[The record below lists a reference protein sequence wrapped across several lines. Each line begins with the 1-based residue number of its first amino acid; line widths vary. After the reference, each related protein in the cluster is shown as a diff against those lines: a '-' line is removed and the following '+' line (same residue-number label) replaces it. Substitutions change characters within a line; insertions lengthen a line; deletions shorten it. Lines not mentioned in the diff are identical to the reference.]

1 MPSPASDPYDLNLDL
16 TIKSEPNPSSSTNS
30 VAPSHPFFD
39 PIVSNPAHLLN
50 GGIAPGLTGGHPTP
64 PAEPSHQLAP
74 SSTNSITI
82 PALPQHDSLPSLP
95 SPPSLSKPSKP
106 AALTKAAS
114 VQDETPAA
122 KDDLP
127 DGASTPAT
135 GATSL
140 VAKDAIVA
148 STIISSVAVPA
159 KTGFGGGFQMLVLG
173 VPASGAKSRVETQ
186 IKISLVLV
194 QPKQLSGGRA
204 VQARADLAGELTTLD
219 GGLDGQAGEHLER
232 IGSWSH
238 VRLPHY
244 LALKRKTKKQTKPDP
259 PTDDTLLL
267 DVKVVRGTDPTE
279 EIFIC
284 TGCQA
289 REHKRAQRKKEARV
303 RPPADLGE
311 PPLLEDEER
320 RKVVVF
326 NCPEF
331 VDFVGGET
339 ILPTRITC
347 YCRHHKEKKGFSVAF
362 SLRTA
367 AGEVVASGATPP
379 IMITD
384 DHKTSSTRPGAADQ
398 SIDGVDP
405 RTLPPPPSA
414 APTPKPQSVAPP
426 TPLSL
431 PQPNSAEEDSAMQ
444 IEPSPSQAVKSKR
457 GKPSKKEKAGKHSGR
472 ESNASEAGS
481 VAGPNSKR
489 TKRTSGKSKST
500 RGQVDS
506 NGEEDPLVAA
516 LNGSANMKKTKPYDR
531 RRPSSN
537 NAHRSPTFA
546 MTPLYPA
553 TQPSGSPAS
562 QRAASLAPSPM
573 TNLLFDTLGA
583 GPGPAQPDQW
593 ESALGL
599 GGMDDHLMQ
608 DQNNQDSNATS
619 PAGQDWRSSAS
630 SPPFSPGSAT
640 TNDTFQSF
648 LNTLSSPNMSRS
660 NNQSIASPPAD
671 PAQFGLFD
679 GQDPQAF
686 TLGAGAGSMA
696 WTFPQSSAAAPPPA
710 PRISRLIPGEGPVHG
725 GIEVTVLGENFVRD
739 LVCVFGDSPAVPTHF
754 WSSNTLVCILPPA
767 ANPGPVVVGIK
778 GVPLTVEQGNGLQLF
793 TYKDDSDRSLL
804 ELALQVVGLKMT
816 GRLEDASAV
825 AMRIVG
831 NGTNA
836 GGAGAGPSATVSPGQ
851 TTHANTRATDPHQL
865 AQSLNAAASAAG
877 TFPFAGGETRNFEGI
892 VIKFLSLL
900 DLHPS
905 QIPGA
910 APSIPLSRPAIS
922 LLNAQRHSLLHLAA
936 VLGFHRLVQFLLA
949 RSIGV
954 NHSDRNGYTA
964 LHFAALYGR
973 VAITRMLLEAG
984 AKAEMTN
991 LAGQTALD
999 IATDRDDVDVED
1011 VLLRH
1016 RSGAATPNPGA
1027 AWSRRPSS
1035 LSVGSPRSSLEESS
1049 SSADESEFQTHEWSS
1064 GPSWTSDYSEDDS
1077 EDDSEEDDDDISF
1090 HSSDEESIASHV
1102 ERRLSRNASQVSL
1115 HYLLE
1120 AEEDADSVYDGHD
1133 HDSIANAEV
1142 VTDVDEGRPE
1152 GSRVEHNPPTP
1163 TNQLAWATPHW
1174 LGKALKP
1181 VVAPFPHKLH
1191 VPTQAQ
1197 MSGVW
1202 EKAKQTGF
1210 ALPPLQMPELAA
1222 FRIDNMPA
1230 FSKGWRRGEAGKAD
1244 GHGTEGEGA
1253 VTTESDGEATVVAS
1267 SPDMRGGGVDGRHN
1281 WRALY
1286 SGPWWHPAKGSGS
1299 FVPCTPPPVYSP
1311 NAMELLQQQP
1321 SSSGSG
1327 STTPKAS
1334 AKPLPAVTVAAVG
1347 VAAPAQPATIQARIQ
1362 RRVEHVQ
1369 EEISD
1374 SVLQSYLHHERTIRN
1389 LKDDRMLFFF
1399 WIPVLLVVLG
1409 FAVWNGWAAVEGAV
1423 VDGLLPARV
1432 LRMIRA

>member
-1 MPSPASDPYDLNLDL
+1 MQRASTAQGD
-16 TIKSEPNPSSSTNS
+16 
-30 VAPSHPFFD
+30 A
-39 PIVSNPAHLLN
+39 
-50 GGIAPGLTGGHPTP
+50 P
-64 PAEPSHQLAP
+64 PA
-74 SSTNSITI
+74 T
-82 PALPQHDSLPSLP
+82 
-95 SPPSLSKPSKP
+95 
-106 AALTKAAS
+106 
-114 VQDETPAA
+114 
-122 KDDLP
+122 DDNL
-127 DGASTPAT
+127 DGASAT
-135 GATSL
+135 GGPSAAAAGATSL
-140 VAKDAIVA
+140 VAKDAVVA
-148 STIISSVAVPA
+148 STIISSIAVPA
-159 KTGFGGGFQMLVLG
+159 KAGVHSGFQMLVLG
-173 VPASGAKSRVETQ
+173 VPACGAKSRVETQ

-194 QPKQLSGGRA
+194 QPKQAPGGRQ
-204 VQARADLAGELTTLD
+204 VKTENADVSSLVTFD
-219 GGLDGQAGEHLER
+219 GGLASQAGEQLER

-259 PTDDTLLL
+259 PAEDTLLL
-267 DVKVVRGTDPTE
+267 DVKVVRGSDPDE

-311 PPLLEDEER
+311 PPLLEEEER

-331 VDFVGGET
+331 VEFVGGET
-339 ILPTRITC
+339 VLPTRITC

-362 SLRTA
+362 SLRTP

-398 SIDGVDP
+398 SVDAIDP
-405 RTLPPPPSA
+405 RALPLPLSA
-414 APTPKPQSVAPP
+414 APTPGPQSVAPP

-444 IEPSPSQAVKSKR
+444 VEPGPSQVVKPKRAKSIKKDKAAGAKAVAR
-457 GKPSKKEKAGKHSGR
+457 DL
-472 ESNASEAGS
+472 NASESGS
-481 VAGPNSKR
+481 VAGSGGKR
-489 TKRTSGKSKST
+489 GKRAGGKYKST

-506 NGEEDPLVAA
+506 NEEEESLTVV
-516 LNGSANMKKTKPYDR
+516 LNTSTTGKKTKPYDR
-531 RRPSSN
+531 KRSN
-537 NAHRSPTFA
+537 TNNVHRSPTFA
-546 MTPLYPA
+546 MTPLHPA
-553 TQPSGSPAS
+553 GSALTSGSPAS

-573 TNLLFDTLGA
+573 GNSLFDSFGA
-583 GPGPAQPDQW
+583 PPATAQVEQW

-599 GGMDDHLMQ
+599 GGMTDHLMQ
-608 DQNNQDSNATS
+608 DQINAVSNAPS
-619 PAGQDWRSSAS
+619 PGQQDWRSSAS
-630 SPPFSPGSAT
+630 SPPFSPASAT
-640 TNDTFQSF
+640 TADTFQSF
-648 LNTLSSPNMSRS
+648 LNTLSSPDMNRS
-660 NNQSIASPPAD
+660 TNHSIASPPAD
-671 PAQFGLFD
+671 PNMLGMFD
-679 GQDPQAF
+679 SQDPQAF

-696 WTFPQSSAAAPPPA
+696 WTFPQTNLAPAPPP

-831 NGTNA
+831 NGNA
-836 GGAGAGPSATVSPGQ
+836 GAPSAAGQASTVSPGQ
-851 TTHANTRATDPHQL
+851 TTHASTRASDPYQL

-905 QIPGA
+905 MIPGA
-910 APSIPLSRPAIS
+910 APSIPLARPAIS

-954 NHSDRNGYTA
+954 NTADRNGFTA

-973 VAITRMLLEAG
+973 VAITRMMVEAG
-984 AKAEMTN
+984 AKTELTN
-991 LAGQTALD
+991 LAGKTPLD
-999 IATDRDDVDVED
+999 IARDRDDVDVEE

-1016 RSGAATPNPGA
+1016 RAVSGVSGSSAGRN
-1027 AWSRRPSS
+1027 RRQSS
-1035 LSVGSPRSSLEESS
+1035 VSVSSPRSSYPSS
-1049 SSADESEFQTHEWSS
+1049 SSVEDESEFQAHEWSS
-1064 GPSWTSDYSEDDS
+1064 GPSWTSDYSDDDSSEDDS
-1077 EDDSEEDDDDISF
+1077 EDDDGEVSF
-1090 HSSDEESIASHV
+1090 HSSDYEASDID
-1102 ERRLSRNASQVSL
+1102 RRLSRNPSQVSL

-1120 AEEDADSVYDGHD
+1120 AEGDADSVYDD
-1133 HDSIANAEV
+1133 HESIADAEQISDSEQV
-1142 VTDVDEGRPE
+1142 VIEST
-1152 GSRVEHNPPTP
+1152 RVEHEPPTP
-1163 TNQLAWATPHW
+1163 MNHLAWATSNW

-1181 VVAPFPHKLH
+1181 VVAEFPNKLH

-1202 EKAKQTGF
+1202 EKAKQTSF
-1210 ALPPLQMPELAA
+1210 ALPPLQMPELTA
-1222 FRIDNMPA
+1222 FRMDSMPT
-1230 FSKGWRRGEAGKAD
+1230 FPKGWRREREARSD
-1244 GHGTEGEGA
+1244 GEG

-1267 SPDMRGGGVDGRHN
+1267 SPDIHGADGKHH

-1286 SGPWWHPAKGSGS
+1286 AGPWWHSSKGGSGGRS
-1299 FVPCTPPPVYSP
+1299 FAPTTPPPMYSP
-1311 NAMELLQQQP
+1311 NASELQQAQAQ
-1321 SSSGSG
+1321 SSSGSGSGSG
-1327 STTPKAS
+1327 STTPRAS
-1334 AKPLPAVTVAAVG
+1334 VKPLPVMTPSSAAVAPPTRAT
-1347 VAAPAQPATIQARIQ
+1347 AAGPGPGTTIQARIS
-1362 RRVEHVQ
+1362 RRVGHVQ
-1369 EEISD
+1369 DEISD
-1374 SVLQSYLHHERTIRN
+1374 SVLQSYLHHERKIRK

-1409 FAVWNGWAAVEGAV
+1409 VALWKGWGVVAGEGQGMGALLE
-1423 VDGLLPARV
+1423 GLVGKL
-1432 LRMIRA
+1432 LRA